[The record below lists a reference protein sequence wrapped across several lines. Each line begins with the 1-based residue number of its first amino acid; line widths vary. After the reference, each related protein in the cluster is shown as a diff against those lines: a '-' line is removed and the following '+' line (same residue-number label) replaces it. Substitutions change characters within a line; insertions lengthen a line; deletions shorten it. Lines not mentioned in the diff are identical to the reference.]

1 VIVELK
7 RCPWCNCH
15 ELSLEITEL
24 QYNIS
29 CFQCG
34 CLGPRANTIQQAV
47 RRWNGSVRDTEE
59 GWTSLVVCP
68 DEFGETL
75 QVGITIGHCR
85 RAAELLK
92 TKGVG
97 V

>member
-1 VIVELK
+1 M
-7 RCPWCNCH
+7 
-15 ELSLEITEL
+15 
-24 QYNIS
+24 
-29 CFQCG
+29 
-34 CLGPRANTIQQAV
+34 AV
-47 RRWNGSVRDTEE
+47 RELTTKLVAAQQRIAELEE
-59 GWTSLVVCP
+59 GLEPFARSLDEDYADVLPLVVCP

>member
-15 ELSLEITEL
+15 ALSLEITEL

-59 GWTSLVVCP
+59 GWTSLVVYA
-68 DEFGETL
+68 TRR
-75 QVGITIGHCR
+75 QVKQHNR
-85 RAAELLK
+85 NDLKKVEL
-92 TKGVG
+92 
-97 V
+97 